1 MRGCLGSRWGEWDQK
16 QWCVVHGSNLDT
28 CMPVRHA
35 FQYTGAQQQRW
46 PAARRTV
53 QSVVSQLAH
62 STCAAAATP
71 SHHRDTIQ
79 YKYVLV
85 SDDGSVEWQEG
96 DNLSMEVPA
105 VAPTVNGRRRGVLV
119 LDSWLRQAP
128 RGPRPSPQP
137 QLEAHAASAGGAA
150 GEAPATP
157 VDPIHLHQQAP
168 RFGSR
173 EGSGSSS
180 SGEQASSSGRGGN
193 YDALMERLQAIMAS
207 QTTPPPRPRGGKQPS
222 GASSSSAAPAS
233 QQQSQQQQQQPQV
246 PPLPEPVLSL
256 WTEGPRFAGQAA
268 TEGVAQW
275 NGSVGGPSAALQP
288 PAGVDLADPVELGRW
303 QALNSVML
311 ALQHSSEL
319 SHWCDDPTDP
329 RMLAADRRLAALTAS
344 LGGSSSF
351 VGVSV

>member
-1 MRGCLGSRWGEWDQK
+1 VLHLWRC
-16 QWCVVHGSNLDT
+16 C
-28 CMPVRHA
+28 C
-35 FQYTGAQQQRW
+35 
-46 PAARRTV
+46 
-53 QSVVSQLAH
+53 
-62 STCAAAATP
+62 
-71 SHHRDTIQ
+71 HRDTIQ

-85 SDDGSVEWQEG
+85 SEDGSVEWQEG

-128 RGPRPSPQP
+128 RAPRPSAQP
-137 QLEAHAASAGGAA
+137 QLEANAASEAAAADGSA
-150 GEAPATP
+150 GEAPAAP

-168 RFGSR
+168 RFGGR
-173 EGSGSSS
+173 EGSSS
-180 SGEQASSSGRGGN
+180 SEQASNSGRGGN

-222 GASSSSAAPAS
+222 SSSAAPAS
-233 QQQSQQQQQQPQV
+233 QQQQQQQPQV

-275 NGSVGGPSAALQP
+275 SGGVGGPSAALQP